1 MAEYIYL
8 LQLLHKRYFFS
19 TKEEYIYKIGKTKE
33 ENIKRIG
40 NYENG
45 SILVC
50 QIKCNDCDK
59 LEKVLITLFEE
70 KYKLQQLQ
78 NDMSYEE
85 WFEGNC
91 NDMIYDIY
99 NYIKDE
105 DKYVDAYEKEIKK
118 MFTNYKDDESFG
130 GTKRLIKLLYDY
142 NIHNRIDI
150 YYITDEKKLGL
161 TSFKDNQFGL
171 TSFKLN
177 CFRKNYYG
185 NLNYIEILRDN
196 STFISG
202 RICDFNEMIKSTD
215 DDVIEHLKYNEK
227 DIKKIWKN
235 YKDDESFGGT
245 KKLIKFSFAN
255 NNRIDTYYINDE
267 KELYTISIKGNWFQ
281 KDCYDN
287 SDYITRLLENNVI
300 QDGLICDFNDIGFI
314 KKLIKHKIK
323 INITYTEEN
332 FVDII
337 SEFNTFEQNI
347 GFKIE
352 NMIHGNCILNKKIYC
367 NYSNNPLGY
376 HILGYHVQY
385 SNINPKECY
394 ECIIRRC
401 MGVIE
406 INTIKYD
413 YLFLRK
419 YTPYMIEINDNEYY
433 LYNRDIQIIDKNE
446 KKYSVENRRGK
457 RIYLYNDNSK
467 PIRLCSGNKEIMDME
482 ELLKMLKLLNDMKSK
497 YNSITL
503 NMKCMNM
510 NENTNMILNL

>member
-19 TKEEYIYKIGKTKE
+19 TKEEEYIYKIGKTKQ
-33 ENIKRIG
+33 ENIKRIC
-40 NYENG
+40 NYEND

-70 KYKLQQLQ
+70 KYKSLQLQ
-78 NDMSYEE
+78 NDMPYE
-85 WFEGNC
+85 WFDGNC

-118 MFTNYKDDESFG
+118 IFTNYKDDESFG
-130 GTKRLIKLLYDY
+130 GTKRLIKYLYD
-142 NIHNRIDI
+142 NIHNRSDI

-161 TSFKDNQFGL
+161 TSFKNNQFGF
-171 TSFKLN
+171 TYFKLN

-185 NLNYIEILRDN
+185 NLKYIDILIEENDIN
-196 STFISG
+196 TGS
-202 RICDFNEMIKSTD
+202 ICNFNEIIKRTD
-215 DDVIEHLKYNEK
+215 DAVIEHLKNNENF
-227 DIKKIWKN
+227 IKKIWKN

-245 KKLIKFSFAN
+245 KKLIKFSFV

-267 KELYTISIKGNWFQ
+267 KELEKMSITGNWFQ
-281 KDCYDN
+281 KDCYDIN
-287 SDYITRLLENNVI
+287 TYITRLLENNVI

-314 KKLIKHKIK
+314 KKLIKYKIK

-337 SEFNTFEQNI
+337 YEFNTFEQKI
-347 GFKIE
+347 DFKIQ
-352 NMIHGNCILNKKIYC
+352 NMIHGNCFLNKKIYC
-367 NYSNNPLGY
+367 NYSNNVLV
-376 HILGYHVQY
+376 YHV
-385 SNINPKECY
+385 SNHNIYPRECY
-394 ECIIRRC
+394 ECIIRRR
-401 MGVIE
+401 MKVIE

-433 LYNRDIQIIDKNE
+433 LYNRDYQIIDKNE
-446 KKYSVENRRGK
+446 KKYSVENWKGK
-457 RIYLYNDNSK
+457 RIYLYNDKYN
-467 PIRLCSGNKEIMDME
+467 PIILGSRNKEIMDME
-482 ELLKMLKLLNDMKSK
+482 ELLKMVKMLNDMKSK